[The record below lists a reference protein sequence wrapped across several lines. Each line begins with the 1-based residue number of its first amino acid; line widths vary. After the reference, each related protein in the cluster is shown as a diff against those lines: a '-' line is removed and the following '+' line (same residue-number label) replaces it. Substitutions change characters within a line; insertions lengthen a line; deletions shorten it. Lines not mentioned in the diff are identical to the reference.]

1 MTLWV
6 NHSEMGASL
15 LRLTVY
21 RSDMNRLPLTAA
33 LVLVALLSGCSSAS
47 SIVTGQRRPP
57 YDEDKVVVYLA
68 PPSVKYEVIGLVT
81 AKTSKGWTQQGYM
94 DSAVANMKE
103 EAADL
108 GANGIILTG
117 TGSVASGG
125 MAMGTSPN
133 TAVMA
138 TVNTP
143 TVTGTAI
150 WVEPAQDTPRATPQT
165 PPVVTAE
172 TKSQE
177 SGDKKTDL
185 YTEIMKLDELRKK
198 GLLTDAEFEKQKQ
211 KLLGN

>member
-1 MTLWV
+1 
-6 NHSEMGASL
+6 
-15 LRLTVY
+15 
-21 RSDMNRLPLTAA
+21 MNRSPLTAA

-57 YDEDKVVVYLA
+57 YDEDKVVVYLS
-68 PPSVKYEVIGLVT
+68 PPPVRFEVIGLVT
-81 AKTSKGWTQQGYM
+81 AKTSRGWSEQGYM

-103 EAADL
+103 KAAEL

-117 TGSVASGG
+117 TGSISSGG
-125 MAMGTSPN
+125 MAAATGPN
-133 TAVMA
+133 TAIMT

-150 WVEPAQDTPRATPQT
+150 WVEQAQAPDTDRATPQT
-165 PPVVTAE
+165 PPVVAAE
-172 TKSQE
+172 TKPHE
-177 SGDKKTDL
+177 SVENRPDL